1 MTEGRF
7 EKRRRAARWRRA
19 RPYVLGVLA
28 AAAVAGA
35 VWALWF
41 SDLLTA
47 ERVQVEG
54 ITTLSVRS
62 VRQQAQ
68 VPMGVQLARIDT
80 GAITIRIARMERID
94 TVDVSRRWPRT
105 VRIEV
110 AERKPVAWIVS
121 AGQIRQVDRDG
132 IDFRTL
138 ASEPTRLVEIRVR
151 TEDPLRR
158 QQAVVAAARVVT
170 YLRANAADIMGA
182 VEYVTAASKDSIT
195 LELDGDRTVRWGSVE
210 EADKKRRVL
219 RALLRIDAERYDVSA
234 PEQPTTWKPEK
245 K

>member
-1 MTEGRF
+1 
-7 EKRRRAARWRRA
+7 
-19 RPYVLGVLA
+19 VLA
-28 AAAVAGA
+28 SAAAAGA
-35 VWALWF
+35 VWALLF

-47 ERVQVEG
+47 EHVRVEG
-54 ITTLSVRS
+54 VTTLSVRS

-68 VPMGVQLARIDT
+68 VPLGVQLARIDT
-80 GAITIRIARMERID
+80 DAIATRVARMERID
-94 TVDVSRRWPRT
+94 AVDVSRRWPHA

-110 AERKPVAWIVS
+110 VERKPVAWIRS
-121 AGQIRQVDRDG
+121 AGLIRQVDRDG
-132 IDFRTL
+132 TDFRTL
-138 ASEPTRLVEIRVR
+138 AGEPPRLVEIRVH

-158 QQAVVAAARVVT
+158 QQAVAAAARVIT
-170 YLRANAADIMGA
+170 YLRRNAADLMRA

-195 LELDGDRTVRWGSVE
+195 LELHGDRTVRWGSVE

>member
-7 EKRRRAARWRRA
+7 EERRRAARWRQA
-19 RPYVLGVLA
+19 RPYLLGFLA
-28 AAAVAGA
+28 VVTVAAA

-47 ERVQVEG
+47 RQVRVEG
-54 ITTLSVRS
+54 LSTLSATS
-62 VRQQAQ
+62 VRHQAE
-68 VPMGVQLARIDT
+68 VPLGRQLARIDT
-80 GAITIRIARMERID
+80 DAIATRVARMERID
-94 TVDVSRRWPRT
+94 TVEVNRLWPHTLRIT
-105 VRIEV
+105 VL
-110 AERKPVAWIVS
+110 ERKPVAWIVS

-138 ASEPTRLVEIRVR
+138 RTEPQRLVEIRVQ
-151 TEDPLRR
+151 TADPFRR
-158 QQAVVAAARVVT
+158 QQAVAAAARVLT
-170 YLRANAADIMGA
+170 YLRDDAADVMSA
-182 VEYVTAASKDSIT
+182 VQYVTAYSKDSIT
-195 LELDGDRTVRWGSVE
+195 LELDDDRTVIWGSVE